1 MEVRYSTPVIA
12 TGALTCLPAL
22 GNSGWTP
29 ALAFSASG
37 EKAIGFIT
45 TDRIKMRSVIRVLTG
60 FSEGGCGLRVT
71 AACGSLTAPGEP
83 EESAKLKAQR
93 EK

>member
-1 MEVRYSTPVIA
+1 MPVVA

-29 ALAFSASG
+29 TL
-37 EKAIGFIT
+37 KAIGFIT

-71 AACGSLTAPGEP
+71 ATRGSLTGHGEP
-83 EESAKLKAQR
+83 EESAKLKAQS
-93 EK
+93 